1 LRITGTYTT
10 PTWNKKKHNFRPHF
24 PVDSG
29 FQIFPQEAVQDFSA
43 GKNQK
48 KKPKNSCTARI
59 LSPPKYKSLFRFP
72 GVKLQES

>member
-48 KKPKNSCTARI
+48 TLAQPE
-59 LSPPKYKSLFRFP
+59 F
-72 GVKLQES
+72 

>member
-10 PTWNKKKHNFRPHF
+10 PTWNKKKYNFRPHF

-29 FQIFPQEAVQDFSA
+29 FQIFPQEALKDFSS
-43 GKNQK
+43 GKNQ
-48 KKPKNSCTARI
+48 KNSCTARI
-59 LSPPKYKSLFRFP
+59 LSPPRYTGLFRFP